1 MVELTPEQDAF
12 LREHNLCVLAT
23 ARKDGS
29 PQVSTVYYHF
39 DGTDLV
45 ISATTDRAKY
55 VNAMR
60 QPRVA
65 VLVND
70 GRRQCIVYGRAVGVP
85 EDPERLRLTRRV
97 REHRGV
103 AVPDDATLAQELTRD
118 KRAMLRITPEVVR
131 SND

>member
-1 MVELTPEQDAF
+1 
-12 LREHNLCVLAT
+12 
-23 ARKDGS
+23 
-29 PQVSTVYYHF
+29 
-39 DGTDLV
+39 V

-103 AVPDDATLAQELTRD
+103 AVPDDTTLSAELTRD

>member
-1 MVELTPEQDAF
+1 MVELTPEQDRF
-12 LREHNLCVLAT
+12 LRDGNLCVLAT
-23 ARKDGS
+23 GRQDGS

-39 DGTDLV
+39 DGTDIV
-45 ISATTDRAKY
+45 ISVTTDRAKW

-70 GRRQCIVYGRAVGVP
+70 GRRQCIVYGRAEGVP
-85 EDPERLRLTRRV
+85 DDPERLRLTRRV
-97 REHRGV
+97 REHRGA
-103 AVPDDATLAQELTRD
+103 AVPDDSTLAAELNRD
-118 KRAMLRITPEVVR
+118 HRAMLRIIPERVR

>member
-1 MVELTPEQDAF
+1 MVELTPEQDKF
-12 LREHNLCVLAT
+12 LREHDLCVLAT
-23 ARKDGS
+23 GRTDGS

-39 DGTDLV
+39 DGTDIV

-65 VLVND
+65 VIVND
-70 GRRQCIVYGRAVGVP
+70 GRKQCIVYGRAVGVP

-97 REHRGV
+97 REHRGA
-103 AVPDDATLAQELTRD
+103 AVPDDATLAAELTRD
-118 KRAMLRITPEVVR
+118 HRAMLRITPEVVR

>member
-1 MVELTPEQDAF
+1 MVELTPEQDRF

-23 ARKDGS
+23 GRKDGS
-29 PQVSTVYYHF
+29 PQVSTVYYHY
-39 DGTDLV
+39 DGHDIV

-70 GRRQCIVYGRAVGVP
+70 GRRQCVVYGRAEGVP
-85 EDPERLRLTRRV
+85 DDPERLRLTRRV
-97 REHRGV
+97 REHRGA
-103 AVPDDATLAQELTRD
+103 AVPDDAELVAELTRD
-118 KRAMLRITPEVVR
+118 RRAMLRIVPEVVR

>member
-1 MVELTPEQDAF
+1 MVDLTPEQDKF
-12 LREHNLCVLAT
+12 LREHDLCVLAT
-23 ARKDGS
+23 GRKDGS

-39 DGTDLV
+39 DGTDIV

-65 VLVND
+65 VIVND
-70 GRRQCIVYGRAVGVP
+70 GRKQCIVYGHAVGVP

-97 REHRGV
+97 REHRGA
-103 AVPDDATLAQELTRD
+103 AVPDDATLAAELTRD